1 MCDFSVDHCEG
12 PFQNHCTSQRN
23 KWKQK
28 SRVMCRMLFWKTE
41 NSDLQ
46 LRWIQICWGSVFVHF
61 VQFSFKSVIPKS
73 AVPKMSLSYDRSN
86 FNFWEKKK
94 NTTTTNREKI
104 IFKSNET
111 MLIRNKEECWSF
123 IIQVWKIAL
132 KCSTSHTSY
141 MQLSKISIGLFIFGE
156 RGKINSYISKKPMRE
171 DLQLWKLPSYLS
183 FFWVL
188 KLLSVY

>member
-12 PFQNHCTSQRN
+12 PSQSHCTSQRN

-46 LRWIQICWGSVFVHF
+46 LSWIQICWGNVFCILC
-61 VQFSFKSVIPKS
+61 SFHS
-73 AVPKMSLSYDRSN
+73 SLLFLNLLFLKCLCPVTKVTLIFER
-86 FNFWEKKK
+86 KKK
-94 NTTTTNREKI
+94 TTTTNREKI

-111 MLIRNKEECWSF
+111 VLIRSKEECWSF

-141 MQLSKISIGLFIFGE
+141 MQLSNISIGLFIFWE
-156 RGKINSYISKKPMRE
+156 RGKVNSYISKKSMRE

-188 KLLSVY
+188 KLHLVY

>member
-1 MCDFSVDHCEG
+1 
-12 PFQNHCTSQRN
+12 
-23 KWKQK
+23 
-28 SRVMCRMLFWKTE
+28 MLRKCF
-41 NSDLQ
+41 L
-46 LRWIQICWGSVFVHF
+46 HF

-73 AVPKMSLSYDRSN
+73 AVPKMSLSCDKSN

-94 NTTTTNREKI
+94 TTTTNREKI

-111 MLIRNKEECWSF
+111 VLIRSKEECWSF

-141 MQLSKISIGLFIFGE
+141 MQLSNISIGLFIFWE
-156 RGKINSYISKKPMRE
+156 RGKVNSYISKKSMRE

-188 KLLSVY
+188 KLHLVY

>member
-1 MCDFSVDHCEG
+1 MRFFCWSLWRSFPESLHLSEEQMKTKVQLCVECCSG
-12 PFQNHCTSQRN
+12 R
-23 KWKQK
+23 QK
-28 SRVMCRMLFWKTE
+28 IVIYSSDGSRYVEEVVLCILCSFHSSLLFL
-41 NSDLQ
+41 NLQ
-46 LRWIQICWGSVFVHF
+46 FLKCLCPMTKVTLIFER
-61 VQFSFKSVIPKS
+61 
-73 AVPKMSLSYDRSN
+73 
-86 FNFWEKKK
+86 KK

-141 MQLSKISIGLFIFGE
+141 MQLSKISIGLFILGE
-156 RGKINSYISKKPMRE
+156 RGKINSYINKKPMRE